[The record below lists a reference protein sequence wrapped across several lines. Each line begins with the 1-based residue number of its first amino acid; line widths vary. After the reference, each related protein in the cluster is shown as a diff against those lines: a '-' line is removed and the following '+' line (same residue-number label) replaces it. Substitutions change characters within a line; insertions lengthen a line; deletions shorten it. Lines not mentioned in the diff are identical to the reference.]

1 MEEQKPDQENLI
13 EKIKVYIGLKSR
25 LAVLSTVEKVAEF
38 YAAGVS
44 NILLTLCLLMM
55 LIFASLGTAFWLNEV
70 LNSTWLGFFWVAGV
84 YLLFFIVLIFIKS
97 KWIEEPLM
105 DRLVRKMLAEK
116 IEEKDGE

>member
-1 MEEQKPDQENLI
+1 MEEQKPDQQENLI
-13 EKIKVYIGLKSR
+13 EKIKIYIGLKSR

-38 YAAGVS
+38 YAAAIS
-44 NILLTLCLLMM
+44 NIVLVLCLLMM

-70 LNSTWLGFFWVAGV
+70 LNSNWLGFFWIAGV
-84 YLLFFIVLIFIKS
+84 YLLFFIIVIFIKS

-116 IEEKDGE
+116 IEENGE

>member
-13 EKIKVYIGLKSR
+13 EKIKIYIRLKSR

-38 YAAGVS
+38 YAAAVS
-44 NILLTLCLLMM
+44 NILLTLCFLMM
-55 LIFASLGTAFWLNEV
+55 LIFASLGTSFWLNEV

-84 YLLFFIVLIFIKS
+84 YLLFFIIVIFIKS

>member
-13 EKIKVYIGLKSR
+13 EKIKIYIRLKSR

-38 YAAGVS
+38 YAAAVS
-44 NILLTLCLLMM
+44 NILLTLCFLMM

-70 LNSTWLGFFWVAGV
+70 LNSTWLGFFWMAGV
-84 YLLFFIVLIFIKS
+84 YLLFFIIVIFIKS